1 MLSLLSP
8 EYSGGALVDYGC
20 TARGTL
26 DPQSKNIGD
35 PVSEK
40 NIILTSQHQLVK
52 MITTE
57 MRLENK
63 EFSILSKEYEKSMSN
78 STN

>member
-1 MLSLLSP
+1 MIFLAMLTLLSP

-35 PVSEK
+35 PVSGK
-40 NIILTSQHQLVK
+40 NKI
-52 MITTE
+52 
-57 MRLENK
+57 
-63 EFSILSKEYEKSMSN
+63 
-78 STN
+78 

>member
-20 TARGTL
+20 TARGVL

-35 PVSEK
+35 PVDE
-40 NIILTSQHQLVK
+40 LDRDRGRQ
-52 MITTE
+52 
-57 MRLENK
+57 
-63 EFSILSKEYEKSMSN
+63 
-78 STN
+78 